1 MSTYTDR
8 ANAIHAR
15 LQDLARDLESHLG
28 LASRSYEAEPMFN
41 RANHFPQ
48 HPSSLEAL
56 ATVRE
61 SNVDRFVL
69 EYTAQAGRAELAL
82 RDLQVPAVT
91 LTAADK
97 AAAAAVRDLVD
108 RIRSVRNHDDAVAL
122 VTTIEEA

>member
-8 ANAIHAR
+8 ANAIYAR
-15 LQDLARDLESHLG
+15 LRDLARDLESHLG

-41 RANHFPQ
+41 RANHFPP
-48 HPSSLEAL
+48 HPSSMEAL

-82 RDLQVPAVT
+82 LELVPGVT
-91 LTAADK
+91 LNAADK